1 MTTIDDLTPPEPT
14 FADTVHRVS
23 EQMDKIADSAQLAAT
38 SMSQYGALQ
47 IMLAAAS
54 AENATEQS
62 ILAAIAPFLPD
73 GADTLRLRSLSRRLI
88 KDAAAART
96 RAEHTSKLI
105 AAALAGYPH
114 NLGPAPLI
122 VDAAPF
128 ISRPSVFTRKDVA

>member
-1 MTTIDDLTPPEPT
+1 MTETTTP
-14 FADTVHRVS
+14 
-23 EQMDKIADSAQLAAT
+23 
-38 SMSQYGALQ
+38 GALQ
-47 IMLAAAS
+47 LMLAAA
-54 AENATEQS
+54 ATEGATELTV
-62 ILAAIAPFLPD
+62 IDEIAPFLPD
-73 GADTLRLRSLSRRLI
+73 EADTGRLRVLARRLI
-88 KDAAAART
+88 KDAATARV